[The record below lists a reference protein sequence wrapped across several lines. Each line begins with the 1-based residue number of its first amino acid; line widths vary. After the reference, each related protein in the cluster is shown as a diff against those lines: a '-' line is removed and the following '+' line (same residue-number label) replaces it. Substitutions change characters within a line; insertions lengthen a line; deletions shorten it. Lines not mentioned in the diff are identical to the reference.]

1 MNILAVFLALAAL
14 TSGFKI
20 GTKNVQLIKVVN
32 DKSKQCGPDE
42 TQCPGGCCPGG
53 PNWYCC
59 PGDWF
64 PDPGDWCAAT
74 ADDCPFEA
82 LRKTHQQLVK
92 LAKKSSQHWC
102 DGPNETLCPNGF
114 CCPEANWVCC
124 PEFWCAPTL
133 ADCS

>member
-1 MNILAVFLALAAL
+1 MKILAVLFTLLAL

-20 GTKNVQLIKVVN
+20 GTKKVQLIKLP
-32 DKSKQCGPDE
+32 KSSQCGPDE

-64 PDPGDWCAAT
+64 PDPDDWCAAT

-92 LAKKSSQHWC
+92 LAKKSSQQWC
-102 DGPNETLCPNGF
+102 DGPDQLLCPNGWCCQDPDWF
-114 CCPEANWVCC
+114 CCPDD
-124 PEFWCAPTL
+124 WCAPTP
-133 ADCS
+133 ADCP